1 MKNTIIYP
9 DELTFGNLAI
19 QNKSFFI
26 DFYLDWRNNYLTLA
40 KFCEHKGMKKEIAK
54 LIIEDG
60 RILCHKPND

>member
-26 DFYLDWRNNYLTLA
+26 DFYLDWRNNYLTIEKFSDDKVMTKELA
-40 KFCEHKGMKKEIAK
+40 N
-54 LIIEDG
+54 LII
-60 RILCHKPND
+60 